1 MTSYRKSVCFVAVFT
16 GCASIAGCGSSD
28 VVPVSGVLT
37 YKGKAVTNA
46 YVHFVP
52 EKGRPS
58 LGTTDSQG
66 QFTLTYDPENKG
78 AQKGKH
84 RVFVE
89 HNVSAD
95 QFGPGAIPGMPVTI
109 PADLKTFFEKYN
121 GTNSKI
127 EITIDKAVKDLKLA
141 WD

>member
-1 MTSYRKSVCFVAVFT
+1 MTSYRKRVCFVAVFI
-16 GCASIAGCGSSD
+16 GCASIVGCGSSD

-46 YVHFVP
+46 YVHFMP

-58 LGTTDSQG
+58 MGSTDEQG
-66 QFTLTYDPENKG
+66 KFTLTYDPQIMG
-78 AQKGKH
+78 AQRGKH

-89 HNVSAD
+89 HNPIAEQSK
-95 QFGPGAIPGMPVTI
+95 PGAIPGMLVTL
-109 PADLKTFFEKYN
+109 PADLKAFFEKYS
-121 GTNSKI
+121 GANSKK
-127 EITIDKAVKDLKLA
+127 EVAIDKAVSDLKLD